1 MWFGTQDGVNRYDG
15 HTFKVYKPDIN
26 NPYAL
31 HGVNIAGLIEDRH
44 GNIWL
49 GTEEGLNCYERDTE
63 HFKLVIDKSQI
74 GIKKRTAPFYAD
86 RNELWYIRE
95 GGGIFAYDF
104 KTGKHRIVAPE
115 VFITQDFDYIDWTT
129 RTPAGDVWMLGNKGV
144 VRFNIKEKNT
154 TIISVTLPKMSWEC
168 RSISFVSTWMR
179 RTLYG

>member
-1 MWFGTQDGVNRYDG
+1 MVWYSGRGKSLRWTYL
-15 HTFKVYKPDIN
+15 KVYHSNIN
-26 NPYAL
+26 DPYAL
-31 HGVNIAGLIEDRH
+31 HGVNIAGLVEDRH

-49 GTEEGLNCYERDTE
+49 GTEEGLNCYERATE

-86 RNELWYIRE
+86 ANELWYIRE
-95 GGGIFAYDF
+95 GDGIIAYEF

-144 VRFNIKEKNT
+144 VQYNIKEEKYHYYFSN
-154 TIISVTLPKMSWEC
+154 SPQNRVGYAAQYHL
-168 RSISFVSTWMR
+168 FVR
-179 RTLYG
+179 RC